1 MRVTIRL
8 YKRYDIDLL
17 SLYHNSAFPF
27 QQHFKDAIRN
37 YIRGTPKKIMIPEPQ
52 DDKFSYETIQFQ
64 MALDAKIDK
73 DIIAWIRNI
82 KNGYKNSIL
91 KNIFRNS
98 LSGVY
103 YYYIMNI
110 HRADEMQRL
119 NKKTISITEVTEPQR
134 KEITKSIEKNETPKI
149 SEDINK
155 KDVIDFEDKDT
166 EDFKPTNEENEI
178 FDTNSSS
185 PEIVPK
191 ENTDAYYPEP
201 EKSNDLTDINDS
213 YENDDNDTF
222 DNDIFA
228 IAGKMMQ
235 GL

>member
-64 MALDAKIDK
+64 MTLDAKIDK

-110 HRADEMQRL
+110 HHADEMQRL
-119 NKKTISITEVTEPQR
+119 NKKTISVTEVEEEATEPQR
-134 KEITKSIEKNETPKI
+134 KEITKIPEG
-149 SEDINK
+149 INK
-155 KDVIDFEDKDT
+155 KDTIDLEDKDA
-166 EDFKPTNEENEI
+166 EDFKPINGENEI
-178 FDTNSSS
+178 LDTNSSS
-185 PEIVPK
+185 LETVPK
-191 ENTDAYYPEP
+191 ENTDAYYPES